1 MTAYLHMQLCC
12 TTSHHLTSS
21 TVVPAVPR
29 PRIDNHT
36 QLLYTGGPRRCIG
49 NFVSGVFH
57 PLRSSTPLH
66 LHTFN
71 YLRCIVHFT
80 TSPPTSLRS
89 ITLIPKGPCEPFG
102 SFANF
107 FDAITTLA
115 SFSTP
120 AVHFQC
126 KPFFAASLH
135 RRCIARIGSSF
146 FLSSTMH
153 SILWR
158 LAFFYIFFFRSLSL
172 HQREPGGTRGNQG
185 EPGGTRGNQGEPG
198 GTRGN
203 QGEPG
208 GTRGNQGEPGGTR
221 GNQGEPGGTRGNQG
235 EPGGTRGNQGEPG
248 GTRGNQGE
256 PGGTRGAHERRCMY
270 SRCKGV
276 SHQVRW
282 GVQGAHEMVCRSV
295 CFFIPVTTNFK
306 KKVKNILF

>member
-1 MTAYLHMQLCC
+1 M
-12 TTSHHLTSS
+12 SS
-21 TVVPAVPR
+21 NLFSNREVLGVCATVVF
-29 PRIDNHT
+29 
-36 QLLYTGGPRRCIG
+36 LLDASITYFFPPSFCRLASLTFLIQ
-49 NFVSGVFH
+49 
-57 PLRSSTPLH
+57 RSSTL
-66 LHTFN
+66 
-71 YLRCIVHFT
+71 
-80 TSPPTSLRS
+80 PTSLRS

-185 EPGGTRGNQGEPG
+185 CT
-198 GTRGN
+198 
-203 QGEPG
+203 
-208 GTRGNQGEPGGTR
+208 
-221 GNQGEPGGTRGNQG
+221 
-235 EPGGTRGNQGEPG
+235 
-248 GTRGNQGE
+248 
-256 PGGTRGAHERRCMY
+256 
-270 SRCKGV
+270 
-276 SHQVRW
+276 
-282 GVQGAHEMVCRSV
+282 
-295 CFFIPVTTNFK
+295 
-306 KKVKNILF
+306 